1 MSSQNSAPLG
11 HGLRIVGP
19 SRLDHT
25 FFEDEVRPMLGWILV
40 KRGLITA
47 ERLDAALDEVKA
59 TGLRLGEFLIS
70 RGWLFEGD
78 LARALAMQFEIDY
91 IDLTVQS
98 VDPYVAAMLPLEVAR
113 RMFAVPVRWV
123 GEDRIVVA
131 VADPVDADAPGLEQ
145 ILKHKVTIAVGERSA
160 IQTAWRH
167 LAR

>member
-1 MSSQNSAPLG
+1 
-11 HGLRIVGP
+11 
-19 SRLDHT
+19 
-25 FFEDEVRPMLGWILV
+25 
-40 KRGLITA
+40 
-47 ERLDAALDEVKA
+47 
-59 TGLRLGEFLIS
+59 
-70 RGWLFEGD
+70 
-78 LARALAMQFEIDY
+78 
-91 IDLTVQS
+91 
-98 VDPYVAAMLPLEVAR
+98 MLPLEVAR